1 MQEVLSLKGTIMLNI
16 LKKHTILYVEDEKA
30 IRDNISEYLKS
41 YFKEVYLADNGEE
54 ALKEYYLHRPSCLLL
69 DITIPHIDGLS
80 VAKKIRESDED
91 IKIIM
96 LTGHTE
102 QEKLLKATELKL
114 TKYLVKP
121 TPPKIFKDT
130 LKLLASE
137 LQKTTSSLIHI
148 KDGCYWDESE
158 QKLYVDNKEAELS
171 VKNLLLLKLLLKKR
185 AQTVTYEDIMVELW
199 EDSFER
205 DISID
210 SVKNQ
215 VSLLRKKL
223 PNGCIDSI
231 YSKGYILR

>member
-1 MQEVLSLKGTIMLNI
+1 MLDI
-16 LKKHTILYVEDEKA
+16 LKKHTILYVEDEQA

-41 YFKEVYLADNGEE
+41 YFKEVYLADNGED

-80 VAKKIRESDED
+80 VAKKIRESDEE
-91 IKIIM
+91 IKIVM
-96 LTGHTE
+96 LTGHTD
-102 QEKLLKATELKL
+102 QDKLLKATELKL

-121 TPPKIFKDT
+121 TPPKIFKDA
-130 LKLLASE
+130 LKMLANE
-137 LQKTTSSLIHI
+137 LKKNTNSLVNI
-148 KDGCYWDESE
+148 KDSCYWDESE
-158 QKLYVDNKEAELS
+158 GRLYIDNKEITLS
-171 VKNLLLLKLLLKKR
+171 IKNLLLLKLLLKKR
-185 AQTVTYEDIMVELW
+185 SQTVTYEDIMVELW
-199 EDSFER
+199 EDSFYK

-223 PNGCIDSI
+223 PKGCIDSI